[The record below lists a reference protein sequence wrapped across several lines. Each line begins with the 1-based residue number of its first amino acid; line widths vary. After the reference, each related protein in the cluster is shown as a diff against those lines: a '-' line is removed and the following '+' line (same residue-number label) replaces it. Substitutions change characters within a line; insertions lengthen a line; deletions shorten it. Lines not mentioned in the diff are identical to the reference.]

1 MQKED
6 RLSVGE
12 VFGLV
17 SLESFKQGVRGI
29 RGDATT
35 PKHLWDLSTLKILQ
49 PRVSIKT
56 WLKLGRTDKRIPIY
70 NYFNRTPVSQ
80 DEGYS
85 VRVSQVQ
92 DFRGGKQTYDSH
104 QGTDFIVPVGTSVVA
119 PAPGVVIRVEREFD
133 RGGLCVMM
141 LHNHGLITTHNHLG
155 RPLVQVGDEVK
166 RGEAIAL
173 SGASGLDFVTSF
185 FLSPPHVHFNTWL
198 DGLTVD
204 PFALQG
210 EVSLWLDGNEPRPFS
225 SAEVEEAQ
233 VTVDVENLFDEDA
246 VTKGILQCLDPDMKR
261 MLNGFS
267 WLPERAAHLIYQRNY
282 RPSKFS
288 DFSSVSA
295 QKHERTPHLN
305 LPFLTRDVSGLLLD

>member
-1 MQKED
+1 MQKES

-35 PKHLWDLSTLKILQ
+35 PKHLWDFSTLKILQ

-56 WLKLGRTDKRIPIY
+56 WLKLGRNDKRIRIY

-80 DEGYS
+80 EHGYS
-85 VRVSQVQ
+85 VRVSRVQ
-92 DFRGGKQTYDSH
+92 DFRGGTQTYDSH
-104 QGTDFIVPVGTSVVA
+104 QGTDFIVPVGTPVVA

-141 LHNHGLITTHNHLG
+141 LHRHGLITTHNHLG
-155 RPLVQVGDEVK
+155 RPLVQVGDEVE
-166 RGEAIAL
+166 RGETIAL

-198 DGLTVD
+198 DGQTVD
-204 PFALQG
+204 PFALNG
-210 EVSLWLDGNEPRPFS
+210 EASLWLDGNDPKPFYGDDTEQAIFDVES
-225 SAEVEEAQ
+225 LFNEEA
-233 VTVDVENLFDEDA
+233 VAKAIE
-246 VTKGILQCLDPDMKR
+246 QCLDPDMKR

-288 DFSSVSA
+288 DFSCVYA
-295 QKHERTPHLN
+295 ERHERTPHLH
-305 LPFLTRDVSGLLLD
+305 LPFKSRDVSGLLLD